1 MKNNSYICELI
12 STNNNWQEVMES
24 LNVKVKFKGDL
35 AIFNYNV
42 DVDFSNPLVQESRG
56 IIINVIS
63 AEVVCWPFRKFGN
76 WQESYVDTIDWST
89 ARVQEKID
97 GSIIKLYYYDG
108 AWKWATNGMIDAV
121 EADCMYSSKNF
132 LDVIKSASNYGMI
145 DFDSLNKDY
154 TYIFELV
161 SPDTKI
167 VIDYGYTKLF
177 HLGTRNNKNGEEYI
191 VDIGIEKPREY
202 ALTSFDEAIKAASEL
217 NKIGQDVAHEG
228 FVVVD
233 NDWHRVKIKTQE
245 YLNVHHAIN
254 GHVMTKR
261 RMLEYILDGGDALDI
276 IKADVPEYKHII
288 MYYEFRLEELKFEM
302 VQFIRYAKSL
312 YEEYSHE
319 RKAVVKVVQGH
330 PFMAIA
336 MRNLDREEIDPEKD
350 FASITTTKLLELIPD
365 YEEIKYSKK

>member
-42 DVDFSNPLVQESRG
+42 EVDFSNPLVQESRG

-108 AWKWATNGMIDAV
+108 AWRWATNGMIDAV

-161 SPDTKI
+161 SPDTKV

-191 VDIGIEKPREY
+191 VEVELNQAYLQLLRTETERYGEIFNLDVATQWFKNVARLGFYSYDCILNRNDFSVFKLVARPRNNVEIRY
-202 ALTSFDEAIKAASEL
+202 DLPAFDELSIL
-217 NKIGQDVAHEG
+217 NYYDE
-228 FVVVD
+228 
-233 NDWHRVKIKTQE
+233 N
-245 YLNVHHAIN
+245 
-254 GHVMTKR
+254 
-261 RMLEYILDGGDALDI
+261 
-276 IKADVPEYKHII
+276 VPE
-288 MYYEFRLEELKFEM
+288 L
-302 VQFIRYAKSL
+302 FIW
-312 YEEYSHE
+312 
-319 RKAVVKVVQGH
+319 QG
-330 PFMAIA
+330 A
-336 MRNLDREEIDPEKD
+336 
-350 FASITTTKLLELIPD
+350 LI
-365 YEEIKYSKK
+365 S